1 MGAGPG
7 PGVAVRRLAEQPYV
21 AAHGDHVVPPAAG
34 LARDVHHRALGG
46 WLVRARPQ
54 QQVAATARAAGPD
67 HDRLA
72 ERGTDAERVP
82 GAPAPPHAVP
92 RVAGRAG
99 AVATDQEAHRGGR
112 ERV

>member
-7 PGVAVRRLAEQPYV
+7 PGVDVRGFAEQPYV

-34 LARDVHHRALGG
+34 LARDVHHRALCG
-46 WLVRARPQ
+46 WLVRPSPQ
-54 QQVAATARAAGPD
+54 HQVAAAARAAGPD

-72 ERGTDAERVP
+72 ERGTDTERVP

-92 RVAGRAG
+92 RVTGRGG
-99 AVATDQEAHRGGR
+99 AVGA
-112 ERV
+112 